1 MSLDGSYFDRLY
13 EADADPWQFR
23 TRDYESRKRKLTLA
37 CLPDPHYG
45 SCFEPGAAIGVL
57 SAELAGRCDQVL
69 AMDISAAA
77 LRLAE
82 EDLPK
87 NVLLR
92 QGAVPRD
99 WPDGSFDLVVLSEVG
114 YYLDSADC
122 LELAR
127 LAVLNAH
134 DLVAVHWRHPVA
146 EYPLSGDEVHELL
159 TEAALGA
166 GMRRLVDHREDDLRL
181 DVWSHD
187 ARSVAVRTGVPHQ

>member
-23 TRDYESRKRKLTLA
+23 TRDYEARKRKLTLA
-37 CLPDPHYG
+37 CLPDRHYG
-45 SCFEPGAAIGVL
+45 SCLEPGAAIGVL
-57 SAELAGRCDQVL
+57 SAELAERCDQVL

-82 EDLPK
+82 GDLPR

-92 QGAVPRD
+92 QGAVPHE
-99 WPDGSFDLVVLSEVG
+99 WPNGSFDLVILSELG
-114 YYLDSADC
+114 YYLDSVDC
-122 LELAR
+122 AELAR
-127 LAVLNAH
+127 LAVLSAQ

-159 TEAALGA
+159 TEAAIGA
-166 GMRRLVDHREDDLRL
+166 GMHRLVDHREDDLRL

-187 ARSVAVRTGVPHQ
+187 ARSVAMRTGVPHQ